1 MKDLLKLVEELFKIR
16 QIPQFLYYNL
26 IQPYGMIEF
35 KKQIDEFNERFD
47 FDKID
52 FVLNSPGG
60 RPDDAYRIIK
70 VLRNHFNEVNI
81 IIPFWA
87 KSAATLLA
95 LGGSNIII
103 SELGEMGPLD
113 VQLLKEKDDSP
124 EFDWESALN
133 DEASLKR
140 IEQRAQES
148 YLRLYEATYV
158 SDKVR
163 IHKSEISKQIFEF
176 ISGFYKPLLE
186 QINPYKI
193 GEKRRKLDIG
203 AQYANKIL
211 IQYAPKIDRLLRKDF
226 IDYLIYECPDHAYII
241 DYELLSKF
249 LPNVKQSVDIGV
261 EYDVALTQVSNYFIA
276 LVENK
281 EFIGFIP
288 SVDSIKVD
296 NGSMVYTPATEE
308 KISEKNSIEENKIE
322 SQLTEKEIKNEELN

>member
-16 QIPQFLYYNL
+16 QIPQFLYYGL
-26 IQPYGMIEF
+26 IQHYGMLEF
-35 KKQIDEFNERFD
+35 RKQIDEFNVRHD

-52 FVLNSPGG
+52 FILNSPGG

-95 LGGSNIII
+95 LGGSNIIMN
-103 SELGEMGPLD
+103 ELGEMGPLD

-148 YLRLYEATYV
+148 YLRLYEATYI
-158 SDKVR
+158 SDQVR

-211 IQYAPKIDRLLRKDF
+211 IQYAPKMEPRLRKDLV
-226 IDYLIYECPDHAYII
+226 DYLIYECPDHSYII
-241 DYELLSKF
+241 DYELLTKF
-249 LPNVKQSVDIGV
+249 LPNVKEASEIDMQ
-261 EYDVALTQVSNYFIA
+261 YKAALTKVSNYFIA
-276 LVENK
+276 SEEEENL
-281 EFIGFIP
+281 IGFIP
-288 SVDSIKVD
+288 TVDLIQVD
-296 NGSMVYTPATEE
+296 NGNMVYTPATEE
-308 KISEKNSIEENKIE
+308 KKSEENPVVENKIE
-322 SQLTEKEIKNEELN
+322 SLLAEKEIQDEDLN